1 MKFKQFLL
9 ILLLITLSFS
19 SCKIIFTQG
28 LREQVESQKIDVK
41 HIQFY
46 TSRTIILQRVVS
58 SSIVV
63 EDTAKLKQTKQIELE
78 RIKICRNT
86 PGVCIET
93 FDNELEVIFE
103 LKDSSSLKF
112 VLSDTSSNKLAR
124 YKIGAIRWEDKV
136 GVIPYYNET
145 YYLQPR
151 NNFFQPRCN
160 EAALKVK
167 RCFMYKLK
175 IKMRR
180 LKGVRVDEK

>member
-1 MKFKQFLL
+1 ML
-9 ILLLITLSFS
+9 ILLLITFFFS
-19 SCKIIFTQG
+19 SCKIIFTQE
-28 LREQVESQKIDVK
+28 LREQVESQKIDIK
-41 HIQFY
+41 QIQFY

-63 EDTAKLKQTKQIELE
+63 EDTAKLKQIRQIELE
-78 RIKICRNT
+78 RIKIRKNT

-93 FDNELEVIFE
+93 FDNELEIIFE
-103 LKDSSSLKF
+103 QKDNSSLKF
-112 VLSDTSSNKLAR
+112 VLSDTSANKAAR
-124 YKIGAIRWEDKV
+124 YKIGAVRWEEEV
-136 GVIPYYNET
+136 GVVPYNNNT

-167 RCFMYKLK
+167 RRFLNKWK
-175 IKMRR
+175 IKLRR